1 MPNRSQRHK
10 HFIGISKTV
19 TTPALVHAPQMIAD
33 TGFRSRNR
41 TGYLVFAQSKRRKFT
56 HRVSVRT
63 VSTRKRVA
71 DERND
76 GFRMSSIVGE
86 EGIVVN

>member
-1 MPNRSQRHK
+1 LLRVREENSHY
-10 HFIGISKTV
+10 S
-19 TTPALVHAPQMIAD
+19 
-33 TGFRSRNR
+33 
-41 TGYLVFAQSKRRKFT
+41 
-56 HRVSVRT
+56 VSVRT

-86 EGIVVN
+86 EGIVVNQALAGVGMPRFERFDNL